1 MISKW
6 SDESEKEA
14 RVLFAETH
22 GTDVADLVYVTRLL
36 GNEEDLALH
45 GGGNTSVK
53 TPVKNI
59 FGDAAVALFVKAS
72 GAAMNA
78 IGPDGF
84 VAIDAG
90 YFNRCKTLPAL
101 SDTAMADEFR
111 LHRARPSDGLPSIE
125 TLVHAFVAEKF
136 VLHTHPRAV
145 LTLSNRAGGISLL
158 RQALGSAAVV
168 VPYVKIGFDLA
179 KAVTAAYEAR
189 RDANGVI
196 IMHHGLIT
204 WADTAKKAYERT
216 IAVVT
221 AAEEFIAGKKSTRQL
236 ASARVSVDEAQKR
249 YLAIAPA
256 ARSFFSGGAPDD
268 RGTGV
273 QRRVLQPLIN
283 EKILALLGSE
293 KAREIA
299 LSPPLTPDYLI
310 RTKTFPCWVD
320 IPSFD
325 DASAV
330 RLRLSRAFSEY
341 AEAYEAYVKRYSS
354 VATPESYDALPR
366 VLLVPGLGAMCAGND
381 ISEARMVSDITRQGL
396 EVKTSIYLSGGT
408 YEGLPEEHL
417 FDMEFRSFQRAKLA
431 TSSRQSL
438 SGTIALVTGSAGA
451 IGMGICQALLET
463 GCHVAASDLPGENL
477 DAAAHSLKAMYGNR
491 VAGIALDVTDPSSVT
506 AGFAAVVRTW
516 GGIDCVIANAGIA
529 HVSPIEEMDLDA
541 FKKLERVNVEGTLL
555 VLKEAGR
562 LFKLQGMGGDIV
574 LISTKNVFAPGA
586 KFGAYS
592 ATKAAA
598 HQLARIA
605 SLEMA
610 ESDVRVNMVA
620 PDAVFSHGEKKSGLW
635 AEVGPD
641 RMRARGLD
649 EAGLKEYYRNRNLLK
664 ASITAH
670 HVANAVLFFVTRQT
684 PTTGATI
691 PVDGGLPDATPR

>member
-1 MISKW
+1 MINAW
-6 SDESEKEA
+6 SDESEKESRA
-14 RVLFAETH
+14 LFAETH
-22 GTDVADLVYVTRLL
+22 GIDVADLVYVTRLL

-53 TPVKNI
+53 TPIKNI
-59 FGDAAVALFVKAS
+59 FGDAALALFVKAS
-72 GAAMNA
+72 GVSMNA

-90 YFNRCKTLPAL
+90 YFSKCKTLPAL
-101 SDTAMADEFR
+101 SDAAMADEFR
-111 LHRARPSDGLPSIE
+111 LHCVRPSDALPSIE

-136 VLHTHPRAV
+136 VVHTHPCAV
-145 LTLSNRAGGISLL
+145 LTLANRANGLSAL
-158 RQALGSAAVV
+158 RQALDSTVV
-168 VPYVKIGFDLA
+168 VIPYVKVGFDLA
-179 KAVTAAYEAR
+179 KAVAAAFEAR
-189 RDANGVI
+189 PDARGII

-216 IAVVT
+216 VAVVT
-221 AAEEFIAGKKSTRQL
+221 AAEEYIAGKKSTRQL
-236 ASARVSVDEAQKR
+236 GSSRVSVDEAQKR
-249 YLAIAPA
+249 YQAIAPA
-256 ARSFFSGGAPDD
+256 ARRLFSCGAADS
-268 RGTGV
+268 GV
-273 QRRVLQPLIN
+273 AVHRRVLEPLIN
-283 EKILALLGSE
+283 EKILALLDSE

-299 LSPPLTPDYLI
+299 VSSPLTPDYLI
-310 RTKTFPCWVD
+310 RTKTFPCWVAL
-320 IPSFD
+320 PSFD
-325 DASAV
+325 DVSAV

-341 AEAYEAYVKRYSS
+341 AAAYEAYVKRYSS
-354 VATPESYDALPR
+354 VMPPESYDALPR
-366 VLLVPGLGAMCAGND
+366 VLLVPGLGAICAGND
-381 ISEARMVSDITRQGL
+381 CSEARVVCDITRQGL
-396 EVKTSIYLSGGT
+396 EAKTSIYLSGGT
-408 YEGLPEEHL
+408 YEGLSEEHL

-431 TSSRQSL
+431 ASMRPPL
-438 SGTIALVTGSAGA
+438 AGTIALVTGSAGA
-451 IGMGICQALLET
+451 IGMGICQALLEA
-463 GCHVAASDLPGENL
+463 GCHVAVTDLPGENL
-477 DAAAHSLKAMYGNR
+477 DAAADSLKAMYGNR
-491 VAGIALDVTDPSSVT
+491 VAGIGLDVTDPSSVS
-506 AGFAAVVRTW
+506 AGFSTVVRTW

-529 HVSPIEEMDLDA
+529 HVSPIDEMDLGA

-555 VLKEAGR
+555 ILKEAGR

-605 SLEMA
+605 SLELA
-610 ESDVRVNMVA
+610 DSDVRVNMVA

-664 ASITAH
+664 AKITAR